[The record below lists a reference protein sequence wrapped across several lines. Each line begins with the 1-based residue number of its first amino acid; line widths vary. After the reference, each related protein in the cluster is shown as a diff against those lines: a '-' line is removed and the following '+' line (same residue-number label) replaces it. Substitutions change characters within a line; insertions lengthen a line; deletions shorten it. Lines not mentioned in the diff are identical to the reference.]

1 MPIYAYKCA
10 SCGHVQDVLMKV
22 TDIKLTICPSCGKE
36 TFNKQLTAPG
46 FQLKGSGWYATDFK
60 GGPKP
65 PADDAKQDTKSEAKA
80 DTKSD
85 SKSDAKLDTNAN
97 TKTNTKTD
105 AKSDAKPTP
114 VAEKKASATTPSTPA
129 PTSGAKA
136 VDRK

>member
-65 PADDAKQDTKSEAKA
+65 PADDAKQDTKPEAKA

-85 SKSDAKLDTNAN
+85 SKSDAKPD
-97 TKTNTKTD
+97 TKTNTKPD

>member
-1 MPIYAYKCA
+1 
-10 SCGHVQDVLMKV
+10 MKV

-65 PADDAKQDTKSEAKA
+65 PADDA

-85 SKSDAKLDTNAN
+85 SKSDAKPD
-97 TKTNTKTD
+97 TKTNTKPD